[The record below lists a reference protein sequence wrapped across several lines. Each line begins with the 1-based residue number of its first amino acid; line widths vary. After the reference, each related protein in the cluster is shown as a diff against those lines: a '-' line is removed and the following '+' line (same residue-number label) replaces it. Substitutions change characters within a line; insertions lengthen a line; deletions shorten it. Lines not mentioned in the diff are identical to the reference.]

1 MDDLSDM
8 SNNQSLLKSREEE
21 LSKLEAEARLY
32 DEQLEELEK
41 NGTNEQGI
49 GGN

>member
-1 MDDLSDM
+1 MDDLSE
-8 SNNQSLLKSREEE
+8 LEKKEIE

-32 DEQLEELEK
+32 NGQLKELEELEK